1 MKFIVD
7 YTSDFKKQF
16 KKIKKQGKDLKK
28 LYENNQTFSKW
39 TTARF

>member
-16 KKIKKQGKDLKK
+16 KKIKKQGKDLKM
-28 LYENNQTFSKW
+28 LYEVIKLLANGQ
-39 TTARF
+39 